1 MNRIRF
7 IRDDI
12 QTLLLSFDDAIV
24 SKIINSLELLDEL
37 GEQIRPPRS
46 KKVANNV
53 YELRVLG
60 NLSVRIFYTFHKENI
75 WVLHAF
81 LKKSQKIPKK
91 ELEIV
96 INRLNY
102 LQ

>member
-75 WVLHAF
+75 WVLHTF